1 MNVKNVLCL
10 CRLDMQNTPTSSIH
24 LLTLL
29 QLSDSALPT
38 GAFSHSFGMESYL
51 ESGLVHDEH
60 SFALWL
66 RQFLVQSLAYTD
78 GLLLRLTFEAL
89 DEQRVIELDTLIH
102 ASALPRQLRLA
113 AQKMGAR
120 MLAVSLAGFTTPDLQ
135 KYNEAIRA
143 GQCIGH
149 PAIAFALAA
158 RGAQAPIADALTS
171 YLFSTAT
178 SLTQNAIRAIPLG
191 QDAGQR
197 VIRAMHETVAETVSK
212 IFTLDDQ
219 DLGLAVPGLEIA
231 QMRHEHQRARMFMS

>member
-1 MNVKNVLCL
+1 
-10 CRLDMQNTPTSSIH
+10 MQNTPTSSGH

-51 ESGLVHDEH
+51 ETGQVHDEA
-60 SFALWL
+60 SFAHWL
-66 RQFLVQSLAYTD
+66 RLFLEQSLIYTD
-78 GLLLRLTFEAL
+78 GLLLRLAFEA
-89 DEQRVIELDTLIH
+89 DNDQRIIELDRLIH
-102 ASALPRQLRLA
+102 ASALPRQLRIA

-120 MLAVSLAGFTTPDLQ
+120 MLAVALAGFPVLSLRSYQ
-135 KYNEAIRA
+135 QAVQA
-143 GQCIGH
+143 GTGTGH
-149 PAIAFALAA
+149 PAIAYALAA
-158 RGAQAPIADALTS
+158 RGAGAPLADALSS

-197 VIRAMHETVAETVSK
+197 VIRQMHETVNAAVAK

-219 DLGLAVPGLEIA
+219 DLGVATTALEIA

>member
-1 MNVKNVLCL
+1 
-10 CRLDMQNTPTSSIH
+10 MQNTPTSSGH

-51 ESGLVHDEH
+51 ETGQVHDEA
-60 SFALWL
+60 SFAHWL
-66 RQFLVQSLAYTD
+66 RLFLEQSLTYTD
-78 GLLLRLTFEAL
+78 GLLLRLAFEA
-89 DEQRVIELDTLIH
+89 DNDQRIIELDRLIH
-102 ASALPRQLRLA
+102 ASALPRQLRIA

-120 MLAVSLAGFTTPDLQ
+120 MLAVALAGFPVPSLRSYQ
-135 KYNEAIRA
+135 QAVQA
-143 GQCIGH
+143 GTGTGH
-149 PAIAFALAA
+149 PAIAYALAA
-158 RGAQAPIADALTS
+158 RGAGAPLADALSS

-197 VIRAMHETVAETVSK
+197 VIRQMHETVNAAVAK

-219 DLGLAVPGLEIA
+219 DLGVATTALEIA

>member
-1 MNVKNVLCL
+1 
-10 CRLDMQNTPTSSIH
+10 MQNTPTSSGH

-51 ESGLVHDEH
+51 ETGQVHDEA
-60 SFALWL
+60 SFAHWL
-66 RQFLVQSLAYTD
+66 RLFLEQSLTYTD
-78 GLLLRLTFEAL
+78 GLLLRLAFEA
-89 DEQRVIELDTLIH
+89 DNDQRIIELDRLIH
-102 ASALPRQLRLA
+102 ASALPRQLRIA

-120 MLAVSLAGFTTPDLQ
+120 MLAVALAGFPVPSLRSYQ
-135 KYNEAIRA
+135 QAVQA
-143 GQCIGH
+143 GTGTGH
-149 PAIAFALAA
+149 PAIAYALAA
-158 RGAQAPIADALTS
+158 RGAGAPLADALSS

-197 VIRAMHETVAETVSK
+197 VIRQMHETVNAAVAK

-219 DLGLAVPGLEIA
+219 DLGVATPALEIA

>member
-1 MNVKNVLCL
+1 
-10 CRLDMQNTPTSSIH
+10 MQNTPTSSGH

-51 ESGLVHDEH
+51 ETGQVHDEA
-60 SFALWL
+60 SFAHWL
-66 RQFLVQSLAYTD
+66 RLFLEQSLIYTD
-78 GLLLRLTFEAL
+78 GLLLRLAFEA
-89 DEQRVIELDTLIH
+89 DNDQRIIELDRLIH
-102 ASALPRQLRLA
+102 ASALPRQLRIA

-120 MLAVSLAGFTTPDLQ
+120 MLAVALAGFPVPSLRSYQ
-135 KYNEAIRA
+135 QAVQA
-143 GQCIGH
+143 GTGTGH
-149 PAIAFALAA
+149 PAIAYALAA
-158 RGAQAPIADALTS
+158 RGAGAPLADALSS

-197 VIRAMHETVAETVSK
+197 VIRQMHETVNAAVAK

-219 DLGLAVPGLEIA
+219 DLGVATTALEIA

>member
-1 MNVKNVLCL
+1 M
-10 CRLDMQNTPTSSIH
+10 RNTPTSSGH

-51 ESGLVHDEH
+51 ETGQVHDEA
-60 SFALWL
+60 SFAHWL
-66 RQFLVQSLAYTD
+66 RLFLEQSLTYTD
-78 GLLLRLTFEAL
+78 GLLLRLAFEA
-89 DEQRVIELDTLIH
+89 DNDQRIIELDRLIH
-102 ASALPRQLRLA
+102 ASALPRQLRIA

-120 MLAVSLAGFTTPDLQ
+120 MLAVALAGFPVPSLRSYQ
-135 KYNEAIRA
+135 QAVQA
-143 GQCIGH
+143 GTGTGH
-149 PAIAFALAA
+149 PAIAYALAA
-158 RGAQAPIADALTS
+158 RGAGAPLADALSS

-197 VIRAMHETVAETVSK
+197 VIRQMHETVNAAVAK

-219 DLGLAVPGLEIA
+219 DLGVATPGLEIA

>member
-1 MNVKNVLCL
+1 
-10 CRLDMQNTPTSSIH
+10 MQNTPTSSGH

-51 ESGLVHDEH
+51 ETGQVHDEA
-60 SFALWL
+60 SFAHWL
-66 RQFLVQSLAYTD
+66 RLFLEQSLTYTD
-78 GLLLRLTFEAL
+78 GLLLRLAFEA
-89 DEQRVIELDTLIH
+89 DNDQRIIELDRLIH
-102 ASALPRQLRLA
+102 ASALPRQLRIA

-120 MLAVSLAGFTTPDLQ
+120 MLAVALAGFPVLSLRSYQ
-135 KYNEAIRA
+135 QAVQA
-143 GQCIGH
+143 GTGTGH
-149 PAIAFALAA
+149 PAIAYALAA
-158 RGAQAPIADALTS
+158 RGAGAPLADALSS

-197 VIRAMHETVAETVSK
+197 VIRQMHETVNAAVAK

-219 DLGLAVPGLEIA
+219 DLGVATPGLEIA

>member
-1 MNVKNVLCL
+1 
-10 CRLDMQNTPTSSIH
+10 MQNTPTSSGH

-51 ESGLVHDEH
+51 ETGQVHDEA
-60 SFALWL
+60 SFAHWL
-66 RQFLVQSLAYTD
+66 RLFLEQSLTYTD
-78 GLLLRLTFEAL
+78 GLLLRLAFEA
-89 DEQRVIELDTLIH
+89 DNDQRIIELDRLIH
-102 ASALPRQLRLA
+102 ASALPRQLRIA

-120 MLAVSLAGFTTPDLQ
+120 MLAVALAGFPVPSLRSYQ
-135 KYNEAIRA
+135 QAVQA
-143 GQCIGH
+143 GTGTGH
-149 PAIAFALAA
+149 PAIAYALAA
-158 RGAQAPIADALTS
+158 RGAGAPLADALSS

-197 VIRAMHETVAETVSK
+197 VIRQMHETVNAAVAK

-219 DLGLAVPGLEIA
+219 DLGVATPGLEIA

>member
-1 MNVKNVLCL
+1 
-10 CRLDMQNTPTSSIH
+10 MQNTPTSSGH

-51 ESGLVHDEH
+51 ETGQVHDEA
-60 SFALWL
+60 SFAHWL
-66 RQFLVQSLAYTD
+66 RLFLEQSLTYTD
-78 GLLLRLTFEAL
+78 GLLLRLAFEA
-89 DEQRVIELDTLIH
+89 DNDQRIIELDRLIH
-102 ASALPRQLRLA
+102 ASALPRQLRIA

-120 MLAVSLAGFTTPDLQ
+120 MLAVALAGFPVPSLRSHQ
-135 KYNEAIRA
+135 QAVQA
-143 GQCIGH
+143 GTGTGH
-149 PAIAFALAA
+149 PAIAYALAA
-158 RGAQAPIADALTS
+158 RGAGAPLADALSS

-197 VIRAMHETVAETVSK
+197 VIRQMHETVNAAVAK

-219 DLGLAVPGLEIA
+219 DLGVATPALEIA

>member
-1 MNVKNVLCL
+1 
-10 CRLDMQNTPTSSIH
+10 MQNTPTSSGH

-51 ESGLVHDEH
+51 ETGQVHDEA
-60 SFALWL
+60 SFAHWPRL
-66 RQFLVQSLAYTD
+66 FLEQSLTYTD
-78 GLLLRLTFEAL
+78 GLLLRLAFEA
-89 DEQRVIELDTLIH
+89 DNDQRIIELDRLIH
-102 ASALPRQLRLA
+102 ASALPRQLRIA

-120 MLAVSLAGFTTPDLQ
+120 MLAVALAGFPVPPLRSYQ
-135 KYNEAIRA
+135 QAVQA
-143 GQCIGH
+143 GTGTGH
-149 PAIAFALAA
+149 PAIAYALAA
-158 RGAQAPIADALTS
+158 RGAGAPLADALSS

-197 VIRAMHETVAETVSK
+197 VIRQMHETVNAAVAK

-219 DLGLAVPGLEIA
+219 DLGVATPGLEIA

>member
-1 MNVKNVLCL
+1 
-10 CRLDMQNTPTSSIH
+10 MQNTPTSSRH

-51 ESGLVHDEH
+51 ETGQVHDEA
-60 SFALWL
+60 SFAHWL
-66 RQFLVQSLAYTD
+66 RLFLEQSLTYTD
-78 GLLLRLTFEAL
+78 GLLLRLAFEA
-89 DEQRVIELDTLIH
+89 DNDQRIIELDRLIH
-102 ASALPRQLRLA
+102 ASALPRQLRIA

-120 MLAVSLAGFTTPDLQ
+120 MLAVALAGFPVPSLRSYQ
-135 KYNEAIRA
+135 QAVQA
-143 GQCIGH
+143 GTGTGH
-149 PAIAFALAA
+149 PAIAYALAA
-158 RGAQAPIADALTS
+158 RGAGAPLADALSS

-197 VIRAMHETVAETVSK
+197 VIRQMHETVNAAVAK

-219 DLGLAVPGLEIA
+219 DLGVATPGLEIA

>member
-1 MNVKNVLCL
+1 
-10 CRLDMQNTPTSSIH
+10 MQNTPTSSGH

-51 ESGLVHDEH
+51 ETGQVHDEA
-60 SFALWL
+60 SFAHWL
-66 RQFLVQSLAYTD
+66 RLFLEQSLTYTD
-78 GLLLRLTFEAL
+78 GLLLRLAFEA
-89 DEQRVIELDTLIH
+89 DNDQRIIELDRLIH
-102 ASALPRQLRLA
+102 ASALPRQLRIA

-120 MLAVSLAGFTTPDLQ
+120 MLAVALAGFAVPSLRSYQ
-135 KYNEAIRA
+135 QAVQA
-143 GQCIGH
+143 GTGTGH
-149 PAIAFALAA
+149 PAIAYALAA
-158 RGAQAPIADALTS
+158 RGAGAPLADALSS

-197 VIRAMHETVAETVSK
+197 VIRQMHETVNAAVAK
-212 IFTLDDQ
+212 IFTLDGQ
-219 DLGLAVPGLEIA
+219 DLGVATPGLEIA

>member
-1 MNVKNVLCL
+1 
-10 CRLDMQNTPTSSIH
+10 MQNTPTSSGH

-51 ESGLVHDEH
+51 ESGHVRDE
-60 SFALWL
+60 SSLALWL
-66 RQFLVQSLAYTD
+66 RLFLEQSLTYTD
-78 GLLLRLTFEAL
+78 GLLLRLAFEAQ
-89 DEQRVIELDTLIH
+89 DDQRIIELDRLIH
-102 ASALPRQLRLA
+102 AAALPRQLRMA

-120 MLAVSLAGFTTPDLQ
+120 MLAVALAGFPVPALHSYQ
-135 KYNEAIRA
+135 QAIQT
-143 GQCIGH
+143 GNCSGH
-149 PAIAFALAA
+149 PAIAYALAA
-158 RGAQAPIADALTS
+158 RGAGAPLADALSS

-197 VIRAMHETVAETVSK
+197 VIREMHGTVNAAVIK

-219 DLGLAVPGLEIA
+219 DLGLATPGLEIA

>member
-1 MNVKNVLCL
+1 
-10 CRLDMQNTPTSSIH
+10 MQNIPTSSGP

-51 ESGLVHDEH
+51 ETGQVHDEA
-60 SFALWL
+60 SFAHWL
-66 RQFLVQSLAYTD
+66 RLFLEQSLTYTD
-78 GLLLRLTFEAL
+78 GLLLRLAFEA
-89 DEQRVIELDTLIH
+89 DNDQRIIELDRLIH
-102 ASALPRQLRLA
+102 ASALPRQLRIA
-113 AQKMGAR
+113 AQKMGSR
-120 MLAVSLAGFTTPDLQ
+120 MLAVALAGFAVPSLRSYQ
-135 KYNEAIRA
+135 QAVQA
-143 GQCIGH
+143 GTGTGH

-158 RGAQAPIADALTS
+158 RGAGAPLADALSS

-197 VIRAMHETVAETVSK
+197 VIRQMHETVNAAVAK

-219 DLGLAVPGLEIA
+219 DLGVATPGLEIA

>member
-1 MNVKNVLCL
+1 MSCR
-10 CRLDMQNTPTSSIH
+10 CRLDMQNTPTSSVH
-24 LLTLL
+24 LLALL

-60 SFALWL
+60 SFAQWL
-66 RQFLVQSLAYTD
+66 SQFLTQSLAYTD
-78 GLLLRLTFEAL
+78 GLLLRLAFEAE
-89 DEQRVIELDTLIH
+89 DEQRIIELDRLIH
-102 ASALPRQLRLA
+102 ASALPKQLRVA

-120 MLAVSLAGFTTPDLQ
+120 MLAVSLAGFASAQLK
-135 KYNEAIRA
+135 KYNEAIST
-143 GQCIGH
+143 GQCTGH
-149 PAIAFALAA
+149 PAIAFALASK
-158 RGAQAPIADALTS
+158 GAQAPVADALTS

-197 VIRAMHETVAETVSK
+197 VIRGMHAPVTLSVRK
-212 IFTLDDQ
+212 IFTLEDQ
-219 DLGLAVPGLEIA
+219 DLGLATPGLEIA

>member
-1 MNVKNVLCL
+1 
-10 CRLDMQNTPTSSIH
+10 MQNTPTSSGH

-51 ESGLVHDEH
+51 ETGQVHDEA
-60 SFALWL
+60 SFAHWL
-66 RQFLVQSLAYTD
+66 RLFLEQSLTYTD
-78 GLLLRLTFEAL
+78 GLLLRLAFEA
-89 DEQRVIELDTLIH
+89 DNDQRIIELDRLIH
-102 ASALPRQLRLA
+102 ASALPRQLRIA

-120 MLAVSLAGFTTPDLQ
+120 MLAVALAGFPVPPLRSYQ
-135 KYNEAIRA
+135 QAVQA
-143 GQCIGH
+143 GTGTGH
-149 PAIAFALAA
+149 PAIAYALAA
-158 RGAQAPIADALTS
+158 RGAGAPLADALSS

-197 VIRAMHETVAETVSK
+197 VIRQMHETVNAAVAK

-219 DLGLAVPGLEIA
+219 DLGVATPGLEIA